1 MVEVTHVLVG
11 VAIATKTAN
20 PALGLPLAL
29 ASHFV
34 LDLIPHWN
42 PHIYTQ
48 MKKFGHVNGKTTALI
63 VVDSSLALLI
73 GLTLALQ
80 RFPDFGQITLVLLGA
95 FFAVLPDLL
104 EAPYYFL
111 GVKHPLLVKLVNF
124 EHSLQTKAPLIP
136 GILTQVAV
144 SATALWWIFV

>member
-11 VAIATKTAN
+11 VAIATNTAN
-20 PALGLPLAL
+20 PALALPLAF

-34 LDLIPHWN
+34 LDMLPHWN

-48 MKKFGHVNGKTTALI
+48 MKTFGRINGKTTALI
-63 VVDSSLALLI
+63 AIDSFLALLI
-73 GLTLALQ
+73 GLTFALQ
-80 RFPDFGQITLVLLGA
+80 RSGDFGQMMIILLGA

-111 GVKHPLLVKLVNF
+111 GVKHPLIVKLVDF

-144 SATALWWIFV
+144 AVAALWWILV

>member
-20 PALGLPLAL
+20 PALALPLAF

-48 MKKFGHVNGKTTALI
+48 MKKFGRVNGKTTAL
-63 VVDSSLALLI
+63 VALDSFLSLLI
-73 GLTLALQ
+73 GLLFTLQKYPDLGQMAL
-80 RFPDFGQITLVLLGA
+80 IVLGA

-111 GVKHPLLVKLVNF
+111 GTRHPLIVKLVDF

-144 SATALWWIFV
+144 AGAAVWWILS